1 MERKWMRV
9 THKIGKMKHS
19 KKMFVLLEAV
29 LALAVIVLA
38 ISMFLGNNANGR
50 ERVSVIVQNSD
61 GSQWAAF
68 KYGLKMAAEDQGIE
82 MFVVGT
88 EGAMTAE
95 EELSV
100 IEQEIENGADAV
112 IIQPAAGED
121 TKEMLEKIARRI
133 PVLLVESDPLSDGG
147 ITEIPVIQPDNYE
160 MGRTLA
166 VELLEEYNGKLDGKT
181 IGIAME
187 TEGLEAS
194 RRRKEGFLDGL
205 EGAGGNVRWEV
216 SGELGQGK
224 KGLEAQPMVDMIVAL
239 DDRSL
244 MAAGE
249 AAAANDLH
257 GALVYG
263 IGNSPEAVY
272 YVDTGRAECLVVPD
286 EFSVGYQSLTQIAEN
301 LRNFI
306 QETQGS
312 TVTHTVIRRE
322 NLFTEENQE
331 IIYTMSQ

>member
-1 MERKWMRV
+1 MRV
-9 THKIGKMKHS
+9 KHKIGKMKHS
-19 KKMFVLLEAV
+19 KKMFVLLEA
-29 LALAVIVLA
+29 ALAVAVVVLA
-38 ISMFLGNNANGR
+38 ISMFLGNNANDR

-68 KYGLKMAAEDQGIE
+68 KYGLKMAAADQGIE

-95 EELSV
+95 EEQSV

-112 IIQPAAGED
+112 IVQPAAGED
-121 TKEMLEKIARRI
+121 TEEMLGKISQRI
-133 PVLLVESDPLSDGG
+133 PMLLVESETLSDRGT
-147 ITEIPVIQPDNYE
+147 TEIPVIQPDNYG
-160 MGRTLA
+160 MGQTLA
-166 VELLEEYNGKLDGKT
+166 AELLEEYNGKLDGKT

-187 TEGLEAS
+187 SEELEAA
-194 RRRKEGFLDGL
+194 RNRKAGFLDGL
-205 EGAGGNVRWEV
+205 EGAGGNIRWQV
-216 SGELGQGK
+216 TGAFGQGK
-224 KGLEAQPMVDMIVAL
+224 KSLEAQPMVDLVVAL

-244 MAAGE
+244 TAAGE

-272 YVDTGRAECLVVPD
+272 YVDIGRAECLVVPD

-301 LRNFI
+301 LRRFV
-306 QETQGS
+306 QKTRGS
-312 TVTHTVIRRE
+312 TVAHTVIRRE

-331 IIYTMSQ
+331 LIYTMSQ

>member
-1 MERKWMRV
+1 MRV
-9 THKIGKMKHS
+9 KHKIGKMKNS
-19 KKMFVLLEAV
+19 KKMFVLLEA
-29 LALAVIVLA
+29 ALAAAVTVLS
-38 ISMFLGNNANGR
+38 IFMFLGNNANDR

-61 GSQWAAF
+61 DGQWAAF

-95 EELSV
+95 EEKSV
-100 IEQEIENGADAV
+100 IEQEIENGADALIV
-112 IIQPAAGED
+112 QPAAEESAG
-121 TKEMLEKIARRI
+121 EMLERIARRI
-133 PVLLVESDPLSDGG
+133 PVLLVESDMSGAKEDSG
-147 ITEIPVIQPDNYE
+147 IPVVQPDNYG
-160 MGRTLA
+160 MGQTLA
-166 VELLEEYNGKLDGKT
+166 EELLREYNGKLDGKT

-187 TEGLEAS
+187 TGDLEAS
-194 RRRKEGFLDGL
+194 RRRTEGFLDGL
-205 EGAGGNVRWEV
+205 EGAGGDIRWQIQ
-216 SGELGQGK
+216 GEK
-224 KGLEAQPMVDMIVAL
+224 SLEAQPKVDLVVAL

-244 MAAGE
+244 TAAGE

-272 YVDTGRAECLVVPD
+272 YLDTGMAECLVVPD
-286 EFSVGYQSLTQIAEN
+286 EFSVGYQSLTRLADN
-301 LRNFI
+301 LRQFFGNA
-306 QETQGS
+306 QDS